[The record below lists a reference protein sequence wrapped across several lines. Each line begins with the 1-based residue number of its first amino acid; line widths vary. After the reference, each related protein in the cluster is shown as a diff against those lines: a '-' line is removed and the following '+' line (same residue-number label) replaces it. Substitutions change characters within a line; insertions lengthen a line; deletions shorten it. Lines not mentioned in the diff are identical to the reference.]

1 MVRTLI
7 HDVVNPI
14 SAIRISAG
22 ALRARGALTGSALTD
37 LQNIEEEAEKIIRLV
52 TALGPLPEA
61 RQAAPGGPARAPSID
76 LYLLCCELAALRRL
90 VDGTE
95 IQCRAFGDARGDW
108 DRQQITTLVSNLLD
122 HAIALVGHSAPITL
136 SVIGMARHVRV
147 DVHGL
152 SSLSAHRSRDVSY
165 QVGPAPRGT
174 TVNAIAA
181 RNGGI
186 VFKLQIPRRNPASS
200 NTGSKPRERSKRLKS
215 SS

>member
-1 MVRTLI
+1 VRTFI

-14 SAIRISAG
+14 AAIRISAG

-37 LQNIEEEAEKIIRLV
+37 LQNIEDEAEKIIRLV

-61 RQAAPGGPARAPSID
+61 RQAALDRAAGAPAID

-122 HAIALVGHSAPITL
+122 HAIARLGRSAPITV
-136 SVIGMARHVRV
+136 SVIGMPRHVRV

-152 SSLSAHRSRDVSY
+152 GSLGAHRSRDVSY
-165 QVGPAPRGT
+165 QVGPTPPGT

-186 VFKLQIPRRNPASS
+186 VFKLRIPRRSPAPS
-200 NTGSKPRERSKRLKS
+200 NTGSKPGKTSKQPKS